1 MKKVIIASLFAM
13 VAFVFTGCR
22 DCNCQPSE
30 PCQFHQKT
38 IELEVSQAKWEF
50 DNGANM
56 FYCHFD
62 VPEITNNVFLYGTK
76 CIYRE
81 YNYGKPNVYDVALP
95 ETTYLVE
102 DVDDGQGG
110 TTPYYYQQHIDYAI
124 GVGKVEIFCIYSDF
138 IYDGFTP
145 DAMHFILQ
153 LTY

>member
-30 PCQFHQKT
+30 PCQFHQKS
-38 IELEVSQAKWEF
+38 IELVVDQSKWEF
-50 DNGANM
+50 DTGANM

-62 VPEITNNVFLYGTK
+62 VPEITSDVFKYGTK

-81 YNYGKPNVYDVALP
+81 YNYGTAKAYEVALP
-95 ETTYLVE
+95 ETTYLVV
-102 DVDDGQGG
+102 DLDDGQGG
-110 TTPYYYQQHIDYAI
+110 TTPYYYQQHIDY
-124 GVGKVEIFCIYSDF
+124 GVGVGMVEIFCTISDF
-138 IYDGFTP
+138 YYEGFTP
-145 DAMHFILQ
+145 DAMRFRLQ